1 MPPLGARRTPHRRWS
16 RHAARSVL
24 LAAILLP
31 LTLLSN
37 GPMTALAT
45 PATSARLE
53 DQLDKQNRQADQL
66 VEQYNQSNE
75 ALKKIRRSL
84 NGLRAEANG
93 AEADVRKLQATLGA
107 RASAAYVQGAGSAVA
122 AVLGSDD
129 PAAAIARV
137 QVLDLLA
144 AHDGDLMDQLGVA
157 GKAFDERKR
166 NLVAAEKAQAAEVQR
181 LAAKKAE
188 VEQAADRTRVLLS
201 RMRAA
206 DRPSAPSP
214 ASSGPVAPP
223 PSGGGGGGSGSAA
236 AAVAYARAQ
245 VGKPYCYGGAGLGC
259 YDCSGLTMMA
269 WRQAGVSLP
278 HSSASQFNVG
288 RRISASELQPGDLIF
303 YYSPISHVSIYI
315 GGGQRIS
322 ATHTGDYVRVQSL
335 GSSIVGYARPNG

>member
-122 AVLGSDD
+122 AVLGSND

-144 AHDGDLMDQLGVA
+144 ARDGDLMDQLGVA
-157 GKAFDERKR
+157 GKAFDERQR

-188 VEQAADRTRVLLS
+188 VERAADRTRALLS

-245 VGKPYCYGGAGLGC
+245 VGNPYCYGGACPGC

-335 GSSIVGYARPNG
+335 GSSIVGYGRPNG